1 MKYVSEKKRNEKNF
15 DFIKKISLSILTRQK
30 MTIKKRK
37 KKGRKQR
44 DRIESQFEFIRIH
57 LNGKKEVSKQN
68 QVEQIYVYIYCVR

>member
-1 MKYVSEKKRNEKNF
+1 
-15 DFIKKISLSILTRQK
+15 
-30 MTIKKRK
+30 MTIKKKRK
-37 KKGRKQR
+37 KKGREQR